1 MKAMTI
7 VAVALLLAWP
17 LYNVVLAVFAWR
29 RPRPRQPEH
38 TTGLHFWI
46 VIPASHEQKPALLE
60 SVLALDSPEY
70 PVRVLVAGQGTDAL
84 NAAYG
89 VIRHTAVEQGI
100 ERRTVIGVL
109 DGRPDPGLIREVAR
123 YFGGRNVGAVQCHV
137 RIHSPA
143 TLLTFLQ
150 DLEFAVVGDSSQRM
164 RDVLGSVELGE
175 NGQFVRLDALA
186 RLGDQ
191 PWSGSLEHRLY
202 QAGMSVRYATDAVIS
217 QDAPPVRFGKWAP
230 AVISGALVAVTL
242 LTGTYVWLAA
252 LLVPGL
258 VWGLVHRARFGAE
271 SWRRTLVVSVLYPI
285 YLGLRRRSPTRVTN
299 VVPLTRP
306 RLLPWAGGNPGFSA
320 RRP

>member
-1 MKAMTI
+1 MTI
-7 VAVALLLAWP
+7 VAIALLLAWP
-17 LYNVVLAVFAWR
+17 LYNVVLAVFGWR

-46 VIPASHEQKPALLE
+46 VIPALHEQKATLLE
-60 SVLALDSPEY
+60 SVLALDSAEY
-70 PVRVLVAGQGTDAL
+70 PVRALVVDRDVDAL
-84 NAAYG
+84 NAAYR
-89 VIRHTAVEQGI
+89 VIKHTAVEQGI

-109 DGRPDPGLIREVAR
+109 DGRPEPGLIREVAR

-137 RIHSPA
+137 RIHSPI
-143 TLLTFLQ
+143 TLLAFLQ

-186 RLGDQ
+186 RLGDR
-191 PWSGSLEHRLY
+191 PWTASLEHRLY
-202 QAGMSVRYATDAVIS
+202 QAGMSIRYATDAVIS
-217 QDAPPVRFGKWAP
+217 QDAPPVRFRKWAP
-230 AVISGALVAVTL
+230 AAISGALVAVTL

-258 VWGLVHRARFGAE
+258 IWGLVHRARFGGQ
-271 SWRRTLVVSVLYPI
+271 SWRRTLVASVLYPI
-285 YLGLRRRSPTRVTN
+285 YLGRRRRSPSRVTN
-299 VVPLTRP
+299 VVPSAQP
-306 RLLPWAGGNPGFSA
+306 RLLPWAGGNPGLSA